1 MRFSLLNPV
10 TLAVEFG
17 RKKAQNGRAE
27 NPGSNPYGVADQLHN
42 LGQVFPFV
50 EAFVPQHAE
59 L

>member
-27 NPGSNPYGVADQLHN
+27 NPGSNPYGVTDQLHN
-42 LGQVFPFV
+42 LGQVFPFA
-50 EAFVPQHAE
+50 EAFIP
-59 L
+59 